1 MAEYKAELF
10 RNGSKNKEESVKVTA
25 DGSKTYSQLF
35 NELFALVDMTKITN
49 KSLFIFDYQNSS
61 GTLYQYIL
69 QEKSNIYLV
78 FNRMSASSSGARI
91 ESFYLASTGSTNMQA
106 TGSTRADV
114 STQIPQNGWDFK
126 IVY

>member
-10 RNGSKNKEESVKVTA
+10 RNGSKDKEEFVKVTA
-25 DGSKTYSQLF
+25 NGSKTYSQLF
-35 NELFALVDMTKITN
+35 DELFALVDMTKITN

-61 GTLYQYIL
+61 GTLYQYVL

-106 TGSTRADV
+106 TGSTRVDI
-114 STQIPQNGWDFK
+114 STTVPSSGWEFK